1 MSQKADATKLPR
13 KNSRPVL
20 AREREVAKTEAIN
33 ALLTRPIAILSVKV
47 GDPIRTFALGLWNDI
62 RPLLLPDISVS
73 TLRKA
78 MATYVHSRSYQIA
91 IARADSMRH
100 DIDGEPVGPISD
112 GDRLDALRKYEGF
125 KARDGSSEPKSALPA
140 QLTKTEAIR
149 MALLRRKE
157 NPR

>member
-1 MSQKADATKLPR
+1 M
-13 KNSRPVL
+13 
-20 AREREVAKTEAIN
+20 
-33 ALLTRPIAILSVKV
+33 
-47 GDPIRTFALGLWNDI
+47 
-62 RPLLLPDISVS
+62 S